1 MSNVDE
7 VYALE
12 TEIKYRGYADREA
25 EKIVLKNNLSKIWVI
40 SGIGVRNYYRK
51 QGYRLEKTY
60 LAKKLK

>member
-1 MSNVDE
+1 MPVGSKKIIQHSGFGKK
-7 VYALE
+7 LL
-12 TEIKYRGYADREA
+12 REA
-25 EKIVLKNNLSKIWVI
+25 EKIVLRNNFSKIWVI